1 MFISEKI
8 KTSTLRTVYI
18 YIGVTIF
25 IGIFGAVYEVFSH
38 NVFSPAMY
46 LAWII
51 PCTLGVFVY
60 LLLAFIP
67 MEKVPGLVT
76 ACVYNFGVGMLT
88 IRSIFIGVIEIY
100 GTTNTAMLTA
110 YTVLSIV
117 FLAVGGSA
125 YLAIIGYEIYKLI
138 KRNKEKQTRQ
148 GV

>member
-1 MFISEKI
+1 
-8 KTSTLRTVYI
+8 
-18 YIGVTIF
+18 
-25 IGIFGAVYEVFSH
+25 
-38 NVFSPAMY
+38 MY

-100 GTTNTAMLTA
+100 GTTNRAMVA
-110 YTVLSIV
+110 IYTVLALCFTIV
-117 FLAVGGSA
+117 GLGL
-125 YLAIIGYEIYKLI
+125 YLFIFIKEIRK
-138 KRNKEKQTRQ
+138 KRKQSQ
-148 GV
+148 GLTIE